1 MPESWYAGSPTIDID
16 GDEIQVVGA
25 LAPPE
30 LPDGTPE
37 DEVRVA
43 EQARIAG
50 FREETRGA
58 RMRIADEAQPA
69 FRRAVS
75 WGAECGGTGIL
86 FTTAGVPVM
95 TRLRMDDRQALDT
108 LIDAGVA
115 RSRSEA
121 LAWCVRLV
129 DQHEAEWIRELR
141 DAMSAVEEVR
151 NRGPKIA
158 RATSERAGVPAC
170 PYGTCTLTIRSR
182 TTSASPTTRCARPS
196 LTSWPATARSTTRPS
211 TEGALPANTKELIA
225 LAISITRECD
235 GCIAAHGRNAG
246 PARRARR
253 GGRRDDRRRHHHERR
268 PRPRVGPRALAAF
281 DEFAQS
287 SPEYLRPGPDARRP
301 APAFSRPR
309 RA

>member
-1 MPESWYAGSPTIDID
+1 MTTNETGRGAQRGRRRSASPPPSGPEQERLIGAWFAGRVPATWYSASPTIAID
-16 GDEIQVVGA
+16 SDEIQVVGT

-30 LPDGTPE
+30 LPEGAGE

-43 EQARIAG
+43 EQARISG
-50 FREETRGA
+50 FREESRLA

-75 WGAECGGTGIL
+75 WGAECGGSRVL

-129 DQHEAEWIRELR
+129 AQHEAEWIRELR

-151 NRGPKIA
+151 NKGPK
-158 RATSERAGVPAC
+158 SGAG
-170 PYGTCTLTIRSR
+170 
-182 TTSASPTTRCARPS
+182 
-196 LTSWPATARSTTRPS
+196 
-211 TEGALPANTKELIA
+211 
-225 LAISITRECD
+225 
-235 GCIAAHGRNAG
+235 NA
-246 PARRARR
+246 
-253 GGRRDDRRRHHHERR
+253 
-268 PRPRVGPRALAAF
+268 
-281 DEFAQS
+281 
-287 SPEYLRPGPDARRP
+287 
-301 APAFSRPR
+301 
-309 RA
+309 